1 MISEQPR
8 YLSQGVNYLG
18 FLAQQL
24 GDLRGSKTL
33 AHELIQ
39 NADDAKDDSGNL
51 AATQITFDITDE
63 ALVVSNDAVF
73 RETDFTRMKEVA
85 SGSKRNESGA
95 RTTGAFG
102 VGFISV
108 YQITDRPEIHSA
120 GRRWVLRPDEIEG
133 RRIEE
138 WLDTSIAEDTGTL
151 FRLPWAF
158 EESRVRKEL
167 KAPTVNS
174 SYIESFIEELETALP
189 KAILFLKKL
198 ERIEL
203 RRNGEIVSWV
213 ERTIDSNEIIVECD
227 QEYRLWRV
235 FTGDFSNE
243 AHNLRNGFAGHI
255 DQNRSSYV
263 KVAVPDSFIKDGL
276 LYATL
281 PTEQASGLPFHIDA
295 DFFPSADRKSIQF
308 GDSLDFRSE
317 WNRAALRAAA
327 AAVASN
333 LIAIRDVFKG
343 KATIFWRVIDDVYA
357 VHRNHLGSTR
367 MPLGAFWEALLPTL
381 SSAPIVF
388 TESGKWLAPGQTHIL
403 TGREEESAVPAFSVL
418 GFETVHHSLASR
430 RNILTNNSVGVKGIT
445 VEDICNALRQKGL
458 SGQSGSAPSEFQ
470 DPKLLNL
477 LWRGIYAVLENTQ
490 GELRIA
496 AEAKLRE
503 CALAL
508 GIDGRLWPCRSVFRS
523 DEDTRQLFTPLL
535 TDNTS
540 FLVEENVPL
549 LELLCPSFESENA
562 IAIVEESVKAEDL
575 ETDWR
580 RGDFDPKTLL
590 QWFDANKA
598 SLDDS
603 LRENLAEL
611 RMFPSTQG
619 LYPLKDL
626 WLPGGFDDPLGVTE
640 LLDAKSVEGLVDFLR
655 SLGVRKLTFNDYA
668 RDYISEAFADNSTV
682 STDTK
687 RELLEILE
695 RHIGEIRDN
704 GDLRSILSRLNIV
717 ECSDGMFRQPDDV
730 YFPSDDIMSTL
741 EGYASFA
748 KISERSEGRRD
759 LYDWLGVADC
769 LRLKDLL
776 RVIRAQTAEPPNRK
790 SRAIVSRMLEVLG
803 TAWPNLDAVDREF
816 CEQLKSM
823 YWLPAEDDAKSWHK
837 PDELYAAYR
846 KSLFASQAEFIDI
859 TLLLQQRISNFLR
872 YLGINLNPQPL
883 RVIRHLLRCCEQ
895 NVRPPGGVYQW
906 LNDNAGA
913 DDLKQLK
920 EATCLWVE
928 DRYFSPKQVY
938 WGSHPFGRF
947 RVQLGSDLRS
957 YQKFLSALDIRESPD
972 FNDAIAVLKEISAKV
987 GSQHLLPEEE
997 SVVSQ
1002 CWVMLSDAL
1011 DRKLLEAD
1019 CLESSLRD
1027 TPCVPNKQR
1036 QLYKPSWMYFEDR
1049 PSLADK
1055 FPEQFKGNA
1064 IERLERAWTAMEAA
1078 GVRPLSQ
1085 AVHCLLVDTMNPQ
1098 ADKKMKDRI
1107 TQRAILIKSICED
1120 ALNGVQRG
1128 KSGCS
1133 VDKIL
1138 NTMEL
1143 IRTDHLTVRWRLQ
1156 AFNRDWPDTPPEQ
1169 ASAHWDCENEAIYF
1183 TQPADSDPPWSAI
1196 AREMTHAVAPEVRP
1210 ASVSPGL
1217 KSILEANTDTEARN
1231 QLMELGIA
1239 SIQNI
1244 EFEPVQGPAAES
1256 LDHEGTQEAY
1266 PEVIPVN
1273 EDEGKSG
1280 NGSVGVLSQDD
1291 MDRHDPDVPFAE
1303 KLYQE
1308 QTTNPSRSGQ
1318 RQISLPGR
1326 GPRTDDSAR
1335 RHTDESLREG
1345 RAGTNVSRTVTQWQP
1360 EEVAR
1365 NLADEFRSMVHGD
1378 YGKRCQICSRS
1389 FTVRG
1394 GQLQVYVVHV
1404 VPPSEDERTNHFGDL
1419 LGLCG
1424 WHFALMRY
1432 GEWCFLDPDTNQH
1445 FTDSNGTVGWERMRD
1460 FVASRPKELDNIGN
1474 SYVGLPIRF
1483 SNVYQDWDSEPNT
1496 IQEEIRY
1503 SIPHWK
1509 YLCELLKT

>member
-51 AATQITFDITDE
+51 AATQITFDITEE

-85 SGSKRNESGA
+85 SGSKRNESGD

-120 GRRWVLRPDEIEG
+120 GRRWVLRPDEIEE
-133 RRIEE
+133 RRIEQ
-138 WLDTSIAEDTGTL
+138 WTDTSIAEDTGTL

-167 KAPTVNS
+167 KAPTVDS
-174 SYIESFIEELETALP
+174 SYIESFIEELKTALP

-213 ERTIDSNEIIVECD
+213 EKTIDGNEILVECD

-243 AHNLRNGFAGHI
+243 AQSLRNRFAGHI

-263 KVAVPDSFIKDGL
+263 QVAVPDSFINDGL

-281 PTEQASGLPFHIDA
+281 PTEQATGLPFHIDA
-295 DFFPSADRKSIQF
+295 DFFPSADRKSLPF
-308 GDSLDFRSE
+308 GDSFDFRPE
-317 WNRAALRAAA
+317 WNHVALRSAA

-333 LIAIRDVFKG
+333 LIVLRDVFKG
-343 KATIFWRVIDDVYA
+343 KAAVFWGVIDDVYS

-445 VEDICNALRQKGL
+445 VEDICYALKQKGL
-458 SGQSGSAPSEFQ
+458 SEQAGPVPSELQ
-470 DPKLLNL
+470 DPELLNL
-477 LWRGIYAVLENTQ
+477 LWQGIYAVLENTQ
-490 GELRIA
+490 VGLRIA
-496 AEAKLRE
+496 AKVKLRE
-503 CALAL
+503 CALAP
-508 GIDGRLWPCRSVFRS
+508 GIDGRLWPCHSAFRS

-549 LELLCPSFESENA
+549 LELLCPPFESENA
-562 IAIVEESVKAEDL
+562 IAIVEESIKVEDL
-575 ETDWR
+575 EAKWF

-603 LRENLAEL
+603 LRKSLAAL
-611 RMFPSTQG
+611 RIFPSIKG
-619 LYPLKDL
+619 LYPLQDL
-626 WLPGGFDDPLGVTE
+626 WLPGGFDDPLSVTE
-640 LLDAKSVEGLVDFLR
+640 LLDAKSVEGLLDFLR
-655 SLGVRKLTFNDYA
+655 SLGVRELTFNDYA
-668 RDYISEAFADNSTV
+668 INYIPEAFSDNSTV
-682 STDTK
+682 STDAK

-704 GDLRSILSRLNIV
+704 DDLKSALTRLNIV

-730 YFPSDDIMSTL
+730 YFPSDDIMSIL
-741 EGYASFA
+741 EGYVSFA

-776 RVIRAQTAEPPNRK
+776 RVIRVQTAEPPNRK

-803 TAWPNLDAVDREF
+803 TAWPNLDEVDREF
-816 CEQLKSM
+816 CEKLRSM
-823 YWLPAEDDAKSWHK
+823 YWLPAEDDAKNWHR

-846 KSLFASQAEFIDI
+846 KPLFASQAEFIDI
-859 TLLLQQRISNFLR
+859 PILLQQKISDFLR
-872 YLGINLNPQPL
+872 YLGLNLNPQPL
-883 RVIRHLLRCCEQ
+883 QVIKHLLGCSKQ
-895 NVRPPGGVYQW
+895 NGRPPGGVYQW
-906 LNDNAGA
+906 LNDNADA

-920 EATCLWVE
+920 ESTCLWVE
-928 DRYFSPKQVY
+928 DRYFSPEQVY

-957 YQKFLSALDIRESPD
+957 YQKLLSALEIREAPD

-987 GSQHLLPEEE
+987 GNRNLQPKEE
-997 SVVSQ
+997 SVVIQ
-1002 CWVMLSDAL
+1002 CWVMLSNAIGMEE
-1011 DRKLLEAD
+1011 LEANSLD
-1019 CLESSLRD
+1019 SSLQN
-1027 TPCVPNKQR
+1027 TSCVPNKER
-1036 QLYKPSWMYFEDR
+1036 RLYKPSWMYFEDR
-1049 PSLADK
+1049 PTLAEK
-1055 FPEQFKGNA
+1055 FPDQLKGNV
-1064 IERLERAWTAMEAA
+1064 IERTERAWTAMEAA

-1085 AVHCLLVDTMNPQ
+1085 AVHSLLVDATNQ
-1098 ADKKMKDRI
+1098 RADEEMKRRI
-1107 TQRAILIKSICED
+1107 TQRSVLIKSICED
-1120 ALNGVQRG
+1120 ASSVVLRNSPRD
-1128 KSGCS
+1128 S
-1133 VDKIL
+1133 VDVTL
-1138 NTMEL
+1138 GALQL
-1143 IRTDHLTVRWRLQ
+1143 IRTDQLTVKWRLQ
-1156 AFNRDWPDTPPEQ
+1156 AFNQDWPETEPEQ
-1169 ASAHWDCENEAIYF
+1169 AFAHWDGEDKAIYF
-1183 TQPADSDPPWSAI
+1183 AQPVGSTPPWSAI

-1210 ASVSPGL
+1210 AAISPGL
-1217 KSILEANTDTEARN
+1217 KSILEANTDTDAHN
-1231 QLMELGIA
+1231 QLKELGIA
-1239 SIQNI
+1239 SIQNL
-1244 EFEPVQGPAAES
+1244 EFEPVQGQVAGL
-1256 LDHEGTQEAY
+1256 LDHEGTQEVY
-1266 PEVIPVN
+1266 NEVMPDIDDG
-1273 EDEGKSG
+1273 DESE
-1280 NGSVGVLSQDD
+1280 NGSAGIPPQDG
-1291 MDRHDPDVPFAE
+1291 MDRRDPDVPFAE
-1303 KLYQE
+1303 RLYQE

-1318 RQISLPGR
+1318 RQIWLPGR

-1335 RHTDESLREG
+1335 LHTEKSLREG

-1394 GQLQVYVVHV
+1394 SQLQVYVVHV

-1432 GEWCFLDPDTNQH
+1432 GEWCIFDPDTNQH
-1445 FTDSNGTVGWERMRD
+1445 FTDSNGVAGWERMRD
-1460 FVASRPKELDNIGN
+1460 FVAGRPEELDDMGN

-1496 IQEEIRY
+1496 IQEKIRY